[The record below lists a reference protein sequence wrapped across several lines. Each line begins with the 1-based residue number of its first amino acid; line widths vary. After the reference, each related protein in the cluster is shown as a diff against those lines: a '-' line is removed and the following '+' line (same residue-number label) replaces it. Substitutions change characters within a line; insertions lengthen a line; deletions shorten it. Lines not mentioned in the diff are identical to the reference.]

1 MGVQTA
7 NKNITIIHKC
17 THFSPPIVLWSK
29 KRHVC
34 KSIKSIPCCA
44 LISKSTRIFVE
55 NCFELFFACK
65 FCLIC
70 AYFSPQW
77 DKMTFSLEKAWIEDS
92 FELKNILIMYLFL
105 TSKQL
110 FASQDISWWTGVLW
124 VTCGLLWCF
133 YQLFKF
139 SCWRHP
145 FTAEDP
151 FVRDVM
157 LHFSKTVPMKKKLIY
172 LLGLRVNTLSENVWV
187 NYSSNASYN
196 LSWKARS

>member
-1 MGVQTA
+1 MKGSFHSVIIRMGVQTA

-34 KSIKSIPCCA
+34 KSIKVILKSIPCCA

-55 NCFELFFACK
+55 NCFEFFFACK

-77 DKMTFSLEKAWIEDS
+77 DKMTFSPEKAWIEDS

-110 FASQDISWWTGVLW
+110 FASQDISWCPLCDVISSPLGYLW
-124 VTCGLLWCF
+124 II
-133 YQLFKF
+133 
-139 SCWRHP
+139 
-145 FTAEDP
+145 
-151 FVRDVM
+151 VM
-157 LHFSKTVPMKKKLIY
+157 F
-172 LLGLRVNTLSENVWV
+172 LSVV
-187 NYSSNASYN
+187 
-196 LSWKARS
+196 